1 MESHVEEEEEDA
13 ILLSKPECHG
23 RLDIEILIPF
33 LSHIQASRSC
43 LSFNAYNFGDGNN
56 TGASSSASSSSS
68 ASPLSLRGVS
78 EHLEVSNLAK
88 DDLELIYFAI
98 CANPDVNSST
108 TLNDLNA
115 ATTTSSQ
122 AVRIEVLK
130 SSHNNQLLTDVTV
143 IHGSSMSD
151 VRQLAD
157 LLRKRPTPEK
167 SSFGLPLAYGTR
179 AHLWHISN
187 HGAELLGRAISD
199 DTTLHALDLCS
210 CCVGTKKGL
219 EILLQPFTTNEAGQQ
234 PNSSSI
240 SNPFVSWNDFDASGC
255 LPATKRFSQQTNSVA
270 SLYQILEGSVSSPEL
285 SGSAGLLSASIIG
298 ILISLRETHTLQ
310 QLEVQCCPSI
320 KGNEVL
326 GTIFDLLQVNIS
338 MEKISFNGTS
348 LEQDGSEKHLIQSVL
363 LDQAAKNQPPLEGQ
377 EVSNI
382 EPMSRR
388 VSLSIPPLKA
398 GKSYPHL

>member
-1 MESHVEEEEEDA
+1 
-13 ILLSKPECHG
+13 
-23 RLDIEILIPF
+23 
-33 LSHIQASRSC
+33 
-43 LSFNAYNFGDGNN
+43 
-56 TGASSSASSSSS
+56 
-68 ASPLSLRGVS
+68 
-78 EHLEVSNLAK
+78 
-88 DDLELIYFAI
+88 
-98 CANPDVNSST
+98 
-108 TLNDLNA
+108 
-115 ATTTSSQ
+115 
-122 AVRIEVLK
+122 
-130 SSHNNQLLTDVTV
+130 
-143 IHGSSMSD
+143 MSD

-157 LLRKRPTPEK
+157 LLRKRTPPEK

-179 AHLWHISN
+179 AHLWHITN
-187 HGAELLGRAISD
+187 HGAELLGRATSD

-219 EILLQPFTTNEAGQQ
+219 EILLQPFL
-234 PNSSSI
+234 
-240 SNPFVSWNDFDASGC
+240 SWNDFDASGC
-255 LPATKRFSQQTNSVA
+255 VPATKRFSQQTNSIA

-298 ILISLRETHTLQ
+298 ILISLRETHSLQ

-363 LDQAAKNQPPLEGQ
+363 LDQAAKKQPPLEEGQ

-382 EPMSRR
+382 GPMSRR
-388 VSLSIPPLKA
+388 VSLSIPPVKA